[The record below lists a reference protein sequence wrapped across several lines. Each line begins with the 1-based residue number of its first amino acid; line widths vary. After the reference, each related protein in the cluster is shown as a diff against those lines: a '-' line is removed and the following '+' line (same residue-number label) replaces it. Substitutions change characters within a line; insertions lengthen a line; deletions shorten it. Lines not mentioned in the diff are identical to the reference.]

1 MLAALDWVTE
11 QADALGISVVN
22 LSLGVPGINET
33 DDLSARQLQPNL
45 HRRLVT
51 LNERRVAVV
60 VAAGVFVVMK
70 VVPPV
75 TEFQSIKTTI
85 RKVAQSNPATV
96 EDARRAFDRQRIAD
110 PTIRAVT
117 GDDLAVTKEGGRV
130 VIKVK
135 YDKELHMAGPV
146 SLLIRYEASS
156 D

>member
-1 MLAALDWVTE
+1 MH
-11 QADALGISVVN
+11 
-22 LSLGVPGINET
+22 SLLPP
-33 DDLSARQLQPNL
+33 ARRATRLTHSMP
-45 HRRLVT
+45 HPSRRRQRGLTFAGLLVY
-51 LNERRVAVV
+51 AVV
-60 VAAGVFVVMK
+60 VAAGVFIVMK
-70 VVPPV
+70 VVPSV
-75 TEFQSIKTTI
+75 TEFQSIKATI

-96 EDARRAFDRQRIAD
+96 EDTRRAFDRQRIAD
-110 PTIRAVT
+110 PTIRAIT